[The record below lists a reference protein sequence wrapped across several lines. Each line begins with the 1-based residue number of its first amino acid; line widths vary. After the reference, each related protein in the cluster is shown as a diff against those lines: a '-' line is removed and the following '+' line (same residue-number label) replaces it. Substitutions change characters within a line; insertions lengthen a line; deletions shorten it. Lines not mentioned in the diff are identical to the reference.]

1 MNGYYLPVNEKSDEA
16 EFRAFLK
23 EKGLDSL
30 VTLQNTNND
39 YQIAYEKGKDE
50 VITFLLLLITYIIVI
65 LSFIYQNT
73 YIYFLENKHRFAL
86 ECLFGNAFLQ
96 RHGNLFL
103 NNLIVYAPLMLCLYF
118 IFGLEIIEVV
128 VFIILAVLFEILASW
143 ILIRFFEKKRLVAI
157 LKGE

>member
-1 MNGYYLPVNEKSDEA
+1 MS
-16 EFRAFLK
+16 K

-73 YIYFLENKHRFAL
+73 YIYFLENKQKFAL
-86 ECLFGNAFLQ
+86 EYLYGNTFLQ

-103 NNLIVYAPLMLCLYF
+103 NNLIMYAPLMLCLYF
-118 IFGLEIIEVV
+118 IFGLKISEVV
-128 VFIILAVLFEILASW
+128 IFIILAVLFEILASW